1 MDQPQLTDDLLAKR
15 IQTGDEEAL
24 AILFDRYESVFASI
38 ISREIGNTADAPD
51 VLQEIHLA
59 IWKSIGSFEEG
70 RSLKAWMS
78 KIARNKCA
86 DYRRSTQRRLTP
98 IPDETLAPLV
108 DALTMTEVNLDAL
121 TEIELDALRQEV
133 REAVA
138 DLSPIYREVTEL
150 HYFKSWSIREIA
162 EDKNLKS
169 GTVKRRLHEARNRLR
184 RHSA

>member
-1 MDQPQLTDDLLAKR
+1 MDQPQLTDDLLVKR
-15 IQTGDEEAL
+15 IRTGDEKAL
-24 AILFDRYESVFASI
+24 TILFDRYETVFASI
-38 ISREIGNTADAPD
+38 INDNVDKTAGAPD

-59 IWKSIGSFEEG
+59 IWKSIGSFKEG

-78 KIARNKCA
+78 GIARNKCA

-98 IPDETLAPLV
+98 FADEALVPLV
-108 DALTMTEVNLDAL
+108 DALNLTEVNLDAL

-150 HYFKSWSIREIA
+150 HYFKSWSIREIV
-162 EDKNLKS
+162 EEKNLPQ
-169 GTVKRRLHEARNRLR
+169 GTVKRRLHDARNLIR
-184 RHSA
+184 RHFA

>member
-1 MDQPQLTDDLLAKR
+1 MDQPQLTDDLLVKR

-24 AILFDRYESVFASI
+24 TTLFVRYESVFASI

-78 KIARNKCA
+78 GIAHKKCA
-86 DYRRSTQRRLTP
+86 DYRRSTHRRLTP
-98 IPDETLAPLV
+98 FPDEALAPLV
-108 DALTMTEVNLDAL
+108 DALGL
-121 TEIELDALRQEV
+121 TEIDLDARRQEV

-138 DLSPIYREVTEL
+138 NLPPLYREVVEL
-150 HYFKSWSIREIA
+150 HYFESWSIREIA
-162 EDKNLKS
+162 EEKNLPQ
-169 GTVKRRLHEARNRLR
+169 GTVKRRLHDARNLIR
-184 RHSA
+184 RHFA